1 MKYRFAE
8 YLPTAAGTGTLVF
21 RYETLYPAEKDL
33 NLRVFRCPRAFEAKS
48 TVQLLYFQMFS
59 FLVFR
64 YTVLS
69 CPVPA
74 FLALLNLRHGV
85 GLSLLATKGPYMVRA
100 S

>member
-1 MKYRFAE
+1 MF
-8 YLPTAAGTGTLVF
+8 
-21 RYETLYPAEKDL
+21 ETLYLAEKDL

-48 TVQLLYFQMFS
+48 TVQLLYFLMFS

-64 YTVLS
+64 YPVLL

-74 FLALLNLRHGV
+74 FLDLLNLRHGV
-85 GLSLLATKGPYMVRA
+85 DLSLLATKGPYMVRA